1 MTDALLFPRRRA
13 VLTLLAGLP
22 LIGRAAM
29 ATPVPRPVST
39 IPEAVVLIAGPDG
52 GLLDRWSRVVQPALA
67 QALPPETMLTRNAV
81 GGPDG
86 VTGANQFATRGDPDG
101 RTVLLAPGDA
111 AIAWLVGDPRAKY
124 DLSRW
129 TSVMACLTPGVLV
142 VRPGALRA
150 RKAVRIALP
159 HLASTGLAGLLALE
173 ILGVTAEPVLT
184 VPADGVAA
192 AFGRGAIDA
201 AFARGHKVDRQVAEL
216 VAAGG
221 QPLLALGGRDETG
234 RPVRDEA
241 FPTLPV
247 LTELTQAN
255 GPLLDSF
262 HAAATAARLECTLVL
277 PQLTPAARVALWRQ
291 AAIEAT
297 AALDVQ
303 ALALAVGARVVGGAE
318 ASAAAPATSPPAL
331 LALRQWL
338 VARHKWQPA

>member
-1 MTDALLFPRRRA
+1 MTDAPPCPRRRSL
-13 VLTLLAGLP
+13 LTLLAGMP
-22 LIGRAAM
+22 LIGHAAM
-29 ATPVPRPVST
+29 ATPVPRPAST
-39 IPEAVVLIAGPDG
+39 IAEAMVLIAGPDG

-124 DLSRW
+124 DLGRW

-150 RKAVRIALP
+150 RKSVRIAMP
-159 HLASTGLAGLLALE
+159 GLASTGLAGLLALE
-173 ILGVTAEPVLT
+173 ILGVAAEPVLT
-184 VPADGVAA
+184 VPADGIAA

-201 AFARGHKVDRQVAEL
+201 AFARGHKVDRQVADL

-241 FPTLPV
+241 FPSLPL
-247 LTELTQAN
+247 LTELTAAS
-255 GPLLDSF
+255 PLLDSYL
-262 HAAATAARLECTLVL
+262 ATATAARLECTLVL

-303 ALALAVGARVVGGAE
+303 ALALAVGARVVSGAE
-318 ASAAAPATSPPAL
+318 ASAAAPLASPEAL
-331 LALRQWL
+331 TALRQWL
-338 VARHKWQPA
+338 ASRHKWRPA

>member
-1 MTDALLFPRRRA
+1 MTDVPALPRRRF

-22 LIGRAAM
+22 LIGRAAE
-29 ATPVPRPVST
+29 AARAPAPT
-39 IPEAVVLIAGPDG
+39 IAEAMVLIAGPDG

-67 QALPPETMLTRNAV
+67 QALPPETLLTRNAV

-101 RTVLLAPGDA
+101 RTLLLAPGDA
-111 AIAWLVGDPRAKY
+111 VIAWLIGDPRAKY
-124 DLSRW
+124 DLGRW

-150 RKAVRIALP
+150 RKSVRIAMP
-159 HLASTGLAGLLALE
+159 NLASTGLAGLLALE
-173 ILGVTAEPVLT
+173 ILGATAEPVLN
-184 VPADGVAA
+184 VPADGIAA
-192 AFGRGAIDA
+192 AFARGTIDA
-201 AFARGHKVDRQVAEL
+201 AFARGHKVDRQVADL

-221 QPLLALGGRDETG
+221 QPLLALGARDEAG

-247 LTELTQAN
+247 LTELTQSN
-255 GPLLDSF
+255 GPLLDAYLS
-262 HAAATAARLECTLVL
+262 ASTAARLECTLVL

-291 AAIEAT
+291 VATEAT

-303 ALALAVGARVVGGAE
+303 AHALAVGARVVSGAE
-318 ASAAAPATSPPAL
+318 ASAAAPLTTPQAMQ
-331 LALRQWL
+331 ALRQWL
-338 VARHKWQPA
+338 ITRHKWRPA

>member
-1 MTDALLFPRRRA
+1 

-22 LIGRAAM
+22 LIGRAAL
-29 ATPVPRPVST
+29 ATPAPTST
-39 IPEAVVLIAGPDG
+39 IAEAMVLIAGPDG

-67 QALPPETMLTRNAV
+67 QALPPETLLTRNAV

-101 RTVLLAPGDA
+101 RTLLLAPGDA

-124 DLSRW
+124 DLGRW

-150 RKAVRIALP
+150 RKSVRIAMP
-159 HLASTGLAGLLALE
+159 GLASTGLAGLLALE
-173 ILGVTAEPVLT
+173 ILGVTAEPVLS
-184 VPADGVAA
+184 VPTEGVAEGVAA
-192 AFGRGAIDA
+192 AFARGTIDA

-221 QPLLALGGRDETG
+221 QPLLALGGRDEAG

-247 LTELTQAN
+247 LTELTQSN
-255 GPLLDSF
+255 GPLLDAFLS
-262 HAAATAARLECTLVL
+262 ASTAARLECTLVL

-291 AAIEAT
+291 AATEAT

-303 ALALAVGARVVGGAE
+303 ALALAVGARVVSGAE
-318 ASAAAPATSPPAL
+318 ASAAAPLTSPQAMQ
-331 LALRQWL
+331 ALRQWL
-338 VARHKWQPA
+338 VARHKWRPA